1 MKSNSLIPAV
11 IFAFFGTL
19 YGTAASAANETYF
32 GVQYAMIE
40 EDEFDLEPT
49 AAVFRVG
56 SMSDQGI
63 GFEGRLGM
71 GISSDDRDVTIPI
84 LGEVDVELEVD
95 TVLGLYLV
103 AEGAAGPASIYGI
116 VGYTKVDYTIES
128 DAADV
133 DESDDESGLS
143 YGFGANFGS
152 SNKLRFNIEYM
163 QYLDEDDVDA
173 SAISLGVL
181 F

>member
-1 MKSNSLIPAV
+1 MKRNSLIPAV
-11 IFAFFGTL
+11 IFAFFGAL
-19 YGTAASAANETYF
+19 YGTVASAANDTYF
-32 GVQYAMIE
+32 GIQYAMIE

-56 SMSDQGI
+56 SMSDQGF
-63 GFEGRLGM
+63 GFEGRFGLGL
-71 GISSDDRDVTIPI
+71 SSDDRDVTFPI

-95 TVLGLYLV
+95 TVLGIYAV
-103 AEGAAGPASIYGI
+103 AEGQAGPATIYGI
-116 VGYTKVDYTIES
+116 LGFTKVDYTIKS
-128 DAADV
+128 DAVDV

-152 SNKLRFNIEYM
+152 SDKIRFNIEYM